1 MYRVKLWVLFLWNQ
15 PSLLIKRP
23 APIGTTLI
31 PDVSQ
36 VIKQNIWQG
45 PNDKTGHSPSL
56 GQIMRCQNMQRGC
69 RPDPVNLNTRTQK
82 WCWVGG
88 YVFQPQAK
96 STLNFITSKR
106 IKTCIFT
113 PQTLWSPCLLWSL
126 PSSNSLE
133 RMSRI
138 WLGSILSFH
147 LRTLNIIPKI
157 CLTNLNRRI
166 EKSVFRKI
174 VGLPWRPKK
183 QLKAS
188 ISARENEF

>member
-1 MYRVKLWVLFLWNQ
+1 MESAKPVNKKKKKK
-15 PSLLIKRP
+15 KRP

-31 PDVSQ
+31 PDASQ
-36 VIKQNIWQG
+36 VIRQDIWQL
-45 PNDKTGHSPSL
+45 PNDRTGNSPSL

-69 RPDPVNLNTRTQK
+69 RPDPINLNNTTQK

-88 YVFQPQAK
+88 YVFQFQAK

-106 IKTCIFT
+106 VKTCIFT
-113 PQTLWSPCLLWSL
+113 PQTLWSSFILWSL

-133 RMSRI
+133 RMSRM
-138 WLGSILSFH
+138 WLWSILSFH

-157 CLTNLNRRI
+157 CLTNLNGGT
-166 EKSVFRKI
+166 EKSVFRNI

-188 ISARENEF
+188 ISARENQF